1 MRRKYYFNLV
11 YFNKVYSCKR
21 FLAAM
26 IALLVF
32 LLNVWDVQA
41 YHGDNALGHKKITLS
56 LKGGSLTQALR
67 QIESLSGQNFVYNP
81 ELTEPYTVKQ
91 QEILQQEL
99 GSVLVKLIATTDLTF
114 KHVGENIVILPK
126 DKGSEVGNSLQNKIV
141 SGRVLNIQEQPIA
154 GALVTVEGS
163 SNSITTD
170 DDGRFTIS
178 ISQGKGLTISS
189 MGYIT
194 KTESITSGQTDLT
207 IYLQED
213 VIGLETAVVVGY
225 GTQKRVN
232 LTGAVSVVT
241 GAELEDRVTPTVT
254 GMLQGAAPGLN
265 ITTNAGKPGSTPDIN
280 IRGITSINETE
291 PLVLIDGAVGDLN
304 RVNPRDVESISIIKD
319 ASAAAIYGARAAFG
333 VILVTTKS
341 GVSTDGKAVV
351 RYTSRMGWEAP
362 TASTDYENRGYWSVF
377 LVNKFWQADSGNK
390 YIQYTE
396 KDMEELLARVDDKT
410 EHPDR
415 PWVVEDVRD
424 GKRRWI
430 YYANQDWWDGLFRE
444 KRPNQQHSISLSG
457 GKDDVKYFVSGAYL
471 REQGMQ
477 RHHPDVFN
485 RYNMRSKVDFNINKW
500 ATLSNNTSLFNS
512 KYNHQNGIDN
522 VIHNAANHA
531 LANFPFF
538 NPDGSGIYD
547 TDGLIN
553 TYKVGN
559 GRQIML
565 VNGEHPTIDS
575 DNDFSTT
582 TRLVLTPHRTLTVTG
597 DFTYRFY
604 QSGTTARGNPL
615 HYRVF
620 PDGPMESYTTGAG
633 INRLTETISTNKYK
647 SFNAF
652 ANYKD
657 KFGDG
662 HNLTAVGGFNYET
675 RHTKRIQALGENL
688 VVSNINDLNLV
699 GTDDNGAV
707 ITGVGGGQ
715 SEYALMGIFGRA
727 NYDYKERYLVELS
740 GRYDGTSRF
749 ASYSRWGLFPSAS
762 AGWRI
767 SEESFFK
774 DGAAGRLIDNLK
786 LRGSFGSLGNQN
798 VSSYYAY
805 IRLVTI
811 SNLNNLFG
819 GSTPSKQ
826 ASLGDP
832 LADDLSWETTEQ
844 WDLGLDLDML
854 RNRLNMTADVYI
866 RDTKDMLTTG
876 VALPAVY
883 GANPPEMNAADL
895 RTKGYE
901 IAFNW
906 RDQFNLAGKPFSYSL
921 RFNLSDYKTV
931 VTKYDNPERSFAK
944 AHYVGEEWG
953 EIWGYRTDG
962 FFKTDEEAQ
971 QYAEEVDLSLQSTRL
986 TGGWMAGDLKF
997 LDTNGDGI
1005 WGIGANTVDN
1015 SGDLVKLGNSLPS
1028 LSYGFNMSARWMG
1041 FDVSAMFQGVGTH
1054 HVYFHGNTRDF
1065 WGHYSAS
1072 YGSFMPYNFID
1083 KVWSEDN
1090 PDSYFPRARAY
1101 LATGG
1106 YLAKTN
1112 DRYLQNIAYL
1122 RFKNLTVGYS
1132 LPTTVSKKVGVDQV
1146 RLYFS
1151 GENLAYWSPLK
1162 KNTAYIDPETA
1173 HVYRNKQLSDQGQ
1186 TDQAY
1191 YPWAKTFMFGLDIT
1205 F

>member
-1 MRRKYYFNLV
+1 MKNKLHLNLTYV
-11 YFNKVYSCKR
+11 CKACLGKR
-21 FLAAM
+21 FLIVMAT
-26 IALLVF
+26 LVF
-32 LLNVWDVQA
+32 LLNS
-41 YHGDNALGHKKITLS
+41 GNAHARNS
-56 LKGGSLTQALR
+56 H
-67 QIESLSGQNFVYNP
+67 
-81 ELTEPYTVKQ
+81 
-91 QEILQQEL
+91 
-99 GSVLVKLIATTDLTF
+99 DLP
-114 KHVGENIVILPK
+114 KPVGEMIAPPSAQERV
-126 DKGSEVGNSLQNKIV
+126 VT
-141 SGRVLNIQEQPIA
+141 GRVLDIQEQPIA
-154 GALVTVEGS
+154 GASVIAEGLS
-163 SNSITTD
+163 KGATTD
-170 DDGRFTIS
+170 DDGRFTLS
-178 ISQGKGLTISS
+178 IPQGTNALNVRL

-194 KTESITSGQTDLT
+194 KTEPVSASQTNLT

-213 VIGLETAVVVGY
+213 VVALDEAIVVGY

-265 ITTNAGKPGSTPDIN
+265 VTTSAGKPGSTPDIN

-291 PLVLIDGAVGDLN
+291 PLVLIDGAEGDLN

-341 GVSTDGKAVV
+341 GGASDGKAVV
-351 RYTSRMGWEAP
+351 RYSSRMGWEAP

-377 LVNKFWQADSGNK
+377 MVNKFWQADSGNK

-396 KDMEELLARVDDKT
+396 KDMEELLARVNDKT

-444 KRPNQQHSISLSG
+444 KRPNQQHSVSLSG
-457 GKDDVKYFVSGAYL
+457 GTDDVKYFVSGAYL

-477 RHHPDVFN
+477 RHHPDVLN

-500 ATLSNNTSLFNS
+500 ATLSSNISLFDS
-512 KYNHQNGIDN
+512 KYNNQNGIDD

-565 VNGEHPTIDS
+565 INGEHPTINS
-575 DNDFSTT
+575 DNDFATT
-582 TRLVLTPHRTLTVTG
+582 TRLVLKPHKTLTVTG

-604 QSGTTARGNPL
+604 QDRTTARGNSL
-615 HYRVF
+615 DYRVF

-633 INRLTETISTNKYK
+633 INRLTETASTNKYK
-647 SFNAF
+647 AFNAF
-652 ANYKD
+652 ANYD
-657 KFGDG
+657 DTFGSD
-662 HNLTAVGGFNYET
+662 HNVSGVAGFNYET
-675 RHTKRIQALGENL
+675 RHTKGLRAVGENL
-688 VVSNINDLNLV
+688 VVRDINDLNLV

-707 ITGVGGGQ
+707 ITSVGGGQ

-727 NYDYKERYLVELS
+727 NYDYKGRYLIEFS

-749 ASYSRWGLFPSAS
+749 ASESRWGFFPSAS

-767 SEESFFK
+767 SEEPFFK
-774 DGAAGRLIDNLK
+774 NGGAGRLIDNLK

-832 LADDLSWETTEQ
+832 LADDLSWETAEQ
-844 WDLGLDLDML
+844 WDVGLDLGML
-854 RNRLNMTADVYI
+854 HNRLNMTADVYI
-866 RDTKDMLTTG
+866 RDTRDMLTAG

-906 RDQFNLAGKPFSYSL
+906 RDQFSLAGKPFTYGL
-921 RFNLSDYKTV
+921 GVNLSDYKTV

-962 FFKTDEEAQ
+962 FFKTDEEAK
-971 QYAEEVDLSLQSTRL
+971 QYAEEVNLSLQSSRL

-1005 WGIGANTVDN
+1005 WGIGANTVDD

-1041 FDVSAMFQGVGTH
+1041 FDVSAFFQGVGTH

-1090 PDSYFPRARAY
+1090 PDAYFPRARAY

-1122 RFKNLTVGYS
+1122 RFKNLTAGYT
-1132 LPTTVSKKVGVDQV
+1132 LPVTFSKKVGIDQV

-1162 KNTAYIDPETA
+1162 KNTEYVDPETA
-1173 HVYRNKQLSDQGQ
+1173 YVYRNKQLSDQGQ
-1186 TDQAY
+1186 TDQGY